1 MCMPTTLGK
10 VRVPGKA
17 CPVKNN
23 GDTKKGQKR
32 STRGWAASVGGE
44 YIYSI
49 FNVFLKVWLKDS
61 TFLRKKYRRPPKI

>member
-23 GDTKKGQKR
+23 DGTEKG
-32 STRGWAASVGGE
+32 
-44 YIYSI
+44 
-49 FNVFLKVWLKDS
+49 
-61 TFLRKKYRRPPKI
+61 RKGVLVCTNC